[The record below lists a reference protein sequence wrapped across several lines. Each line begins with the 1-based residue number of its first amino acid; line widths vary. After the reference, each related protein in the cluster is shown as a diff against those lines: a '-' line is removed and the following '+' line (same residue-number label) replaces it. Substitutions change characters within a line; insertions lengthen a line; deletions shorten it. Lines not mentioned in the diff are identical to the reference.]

1 MFFEEK
7 RSQVVPA
14 MLKGLKNADDKGT
27 IDEISSVS
35 ARPNAKRKGISLGP
49 VEIISGSRRGASVG
63 PAKIFGAARSRQM
76 LWRPEMSTPVQSW
89 RKSCYWKLQGI
100 TEEKASSGKGFSSV
114 AQSGPKKLFREYV
127 ANHKKLWRPE
137 RNVASRYNNLN
148 SGQIPS
154 VGNGSLPEKDDG

>member
-27 IDEISSVS
+27 IDEISS
-35 ARPNAKRKGISLGP
+35 
-49 VEIISGSRRGASVG
+49 GASVG

-76 LWRPEMSTPVQSW
+76 LWRPEMSTPVQRW

-100 TEEKASSGKGFSSV
+100 AEEKASLGKGFSSAATTISSRKALKKDDSV
-114 AQSGPKKLFREYV
+114 LNSVKPKKLFREHV
-127 ANHKKLWRPE
+127 ANRKKLSRPE

-154 VGNGSLPEKDDG
+154 VGNESLPERDDG